1 MCRGRERV
9 RTSSDMMSCTR
20 ITLRAVDQRLDYILR
35 EQGRAGQGSIEGVS
49 QLTLSP
55 VETLTYMTGAVSL
68 NPVGLPVG
76 RDDGWAWG
84 ANRG

>member
-1 MCRGRERV
+1 
-9 RTSSDMMSCTR
+9 MMSCTR
-20 ITLRAVDQRLDYILR
+20 ITLHAVDQRLDYILT
-35 EQGRAGQGSIEGVS
+35 EQGRAGKGRAGRGSIEGVS

-55 VETLTYMTGAVSL
+55 VETLTYVTGVVSL

-84 ANRG
+84 EDRG